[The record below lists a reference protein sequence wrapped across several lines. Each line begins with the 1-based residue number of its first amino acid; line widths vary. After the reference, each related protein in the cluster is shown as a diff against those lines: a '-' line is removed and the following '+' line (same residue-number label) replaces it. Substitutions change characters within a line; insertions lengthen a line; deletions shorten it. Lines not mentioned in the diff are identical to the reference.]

1 MPTPHNEAQKQDIA
15 KTVIMPGDP
24 LRAKFIAET
33 YLENAKL
40 VNKVRGML
48 AYTGT
53 YRGTLVTVMASGM
66 GIPSMGI
73 YSYELF
79 HDYDVEEII
88 RIGTIGSLKESLAL
102 KDVILVDN
110 SITDSTFAKSFS
122 GEDVMIEKGST
133 NLNEKI
139 METAAS
145 LSMRVTKGNVY
156 CDEAF
161 YQVGNVEKP
170 KIKAYDCLGIEME
183 SFALFHIARKL
194 DKKAATLLSVS
205 NSLVTNEELSSEE
218 REQEMTQMILLALE
232 SVTKK

>member
-1 MPTPHNEAQKQDIA
+1 MPTAHNEAKKDEIA
-15 KTVIMPGDP
+15 KKVIMPGDP

-53 YRGTLVTVMASGM
+53 YRGKLVTVMASGM

-73 YSYELF
+73 YCYELF

-102 KDVILVDN
+102 KDVILVEN

-122 GEDVMIEKGST
+122 GEDMTIENGS
-133 NLNEKI
+133 
-139 METAAS
+139 AS
-145 LSMRVTKGNVY
+145 LNKKITDTATSLSIHVTKGNVY

-161 YQVGNVEKP
+161 YQIGNVAKP
-170 KIKAYDCLGIEME
+170 KIQEYDCLGIEME
-183 SFALFHIARKL
+183 SFALFHVARKL
-194 DKKAATLLSVS
+194 EKKAATLLSVS
-205 NSLVTNEELSSEE
+205 NSIVTGEELSSEE
-218 REQEMTQMILLALE
+218 REREMTQMILLALE
-232 SVTKK
+232 SITR

>member
-79 HDYDVEEII
+79 HDYDVEEIT

-133 NLNEKI
+133 NLNEKNY
-139 METAAS
+139 
-145 LSMRVTKGNVY
+145 GNR
-156 CDEAF
+156 CF
-161 YQVGNVEKP
+161 
-170 KIKAYDCLGIEME
+170 
-183 SFALFHIARKL
+183 SFDACHKRKR
-194 DKKAATLLSVS
+194 LL
-205 NSLVTNEELSSEE
+205 
-218 REQEMTQMILLALE
+218 
-232 SVTKK
+232 

>member
-1 MPTPHNEAQKQDIA
+1 MPTAHNEAKKDEIA
-15 KTVIMPGDP
+15 KKVIMPGDP

-53 YRGTLVTVMASGM
+53 YRGKLVTVMASGM

-73 YSYELF
+73 YCYELF

-102 KDVILVDN
+102 KDVILVEN

-122 GEDVMIEKGST
+122 GEDMTIEKGS
-133 NLNEKI
+133 
-139 METAAS
+139 AS
-145 LSMRVTKGNVY
+145 LNKKITDTATSLSIHVTKGNVY

-161 YQVGNVEKP
+161 YQIGNVAKP
-170 KIKAYDCLGIEME
+170 KIQEHDCLGIEME
-183 SFALFHIARKL
+183 SFALFHVARKL
-194 DKKAATLLSVS
+194 EKKAATLLSVS
-205 NSLVTNEELSSEE
+205 NSIVTGEELSSEE
-218 REQEMTQMILLALE
+218 REREMTQMILLALE
-232 SVTKK
+232 SITR

>member
-1 MPTPHNEAQKQDIA
+1 
-15 KTVIMPGDP
+15 
-24 LRAKFIAET
+24 
-33 YLENAKL
+33 
-40 VNKVRGML
+40 
-48 AYTGT
+48 
-53 YRGTLVTVMASGM
+53 
-66 GIPSMGI
+66 
-73 YSYELF
+73 
-79 HDYDVEEII
+79 
-88 RIGTIGSLKESLAL
+88 
-102 KDVILVDN
+102 
-110 SITDSTFAKSFS
+110 
-122 GEDVMIEKGST
+122 
-133 NLNEKI
+133 

-161 YQVGNVEKP
+161 YQVGSVEKP

-194 DKKAATLLSVS
+194 GKKAATLLSVS

>member
-1 MPTPHNEAQKQDIA
+1 MPTAHNEAKKDEIA
-15 KTVIMPGDP
+15 KKVIMPGDP

-53 YRGTLVTVMASGM
+53 YRGKLVTVMASGM

-73 YSYELF
+73 YCYELF

-88 RIGTIGSLKESLAL
+88 RIGTIGSLKASLAL
-102 KDVILVDN
+102 KDVILVEN
-110 SITDSTFAKSFS
+110 SITDSTFSKSFS
-122 GEDVMIEKGST
+122 GEDVMVEKGST
-133 NLNEKI
+133 SLNKKI
-139 METAAS
+139 TDTAAS
-145 LSMRVTKGNVY
+145 LLMHVTQGNVY

-170 KIKAYDCLGIEME
+170 KIKKYDCLGIEME
-183 SFALFHIARKL
+183 SFALFHVARKL
-194 DKKAATLLSVS
+194 EKKAATLLSVS
-205 NSLVTNEELSSEE
+205 NSIVTGEELSSEE
-218 REQEMTQMILLALE
+218 REREMTQMILLALE
-232 SVTKK
+232 SITR